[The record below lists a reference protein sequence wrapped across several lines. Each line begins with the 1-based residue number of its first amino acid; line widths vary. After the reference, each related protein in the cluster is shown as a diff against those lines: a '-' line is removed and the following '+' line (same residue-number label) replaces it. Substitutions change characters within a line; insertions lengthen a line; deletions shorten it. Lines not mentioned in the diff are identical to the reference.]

1 MTKKEIEQH
10 VADTIRKAADAIDP
24 KLTQVGEPPK
34 PETTEAAQEAHEAAE
49 TSFQTRRLGNINV
62 SLNSHPDAKKVD
74 DDE

>member
-10 VADTIRKAADAIDP
+10 VANTIRKAADSIDP
-24 KLTQVGEPPK
+24 KLNQVEPPK

-49 TSFQTRRLGNINV
+49 TSFQTRRLGSMNV